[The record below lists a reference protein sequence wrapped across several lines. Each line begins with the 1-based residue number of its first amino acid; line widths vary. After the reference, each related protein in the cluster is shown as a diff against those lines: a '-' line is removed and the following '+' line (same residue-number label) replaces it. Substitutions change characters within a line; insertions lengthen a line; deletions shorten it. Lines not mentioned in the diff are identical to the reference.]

1 PAISPPQAMLLL
13 PHWQHSLAVLVT
25 AVTHE
30 EGTYHFT
37 MTAQLD
43 DVQIAYYSSDA
54 REVRPSQEWVAQA
67 LDAEYLQEK
76 TQQFWS
82 AWSELS
88 PSLAGMHTEQ
98 LHKTCVLSNRIRVAP
113 IYQYAY
119 DGRDFISF
127 DTQTGTW
134 VAAVQPAFAQKRR
147 WETGKT
153 HIQYCKWV
161 QTRSHTW
168 FHFWPVSH
176 MLCLSPVPPMLSVS
190 RRDNPDGFTTLS
202 CHARGF
208 YLRPIHVS
216 WVQDREDILAETDSS
231 GILPNDIH
239 SYYTQSS
246 LEISPQQEDGHRYA
260 CQVEHS
266 SLPEPTL
273 VWAPGKKGPLPP
285 GVLAAIVLAVLV
297 VAGAVGA
304 GVVLWR
310 RKSAGK
316 RRSPWSRDVGMSG
329 EWGSPVSPRGN
340 GSSLSTPKERWG
352 RAMGQG

>member
-1 PAISPPQAMLLL
+1 APAISPPQAMLLL

-76 TQQFWS
+76 TQQFWRLEEIFKGDIRR
-82 AWSELS
+82 W
-88 PSLAGMHTEQ
+88 MK
-98 LHKTCVLSNRIRVAP
+98 LHN
-113 IYQYAY
+113 
-119 DGRDFISF
+119 
-127 DTQTGTW
+127 QTG
-134 VAAVQPAFAQKRR
+134 
-147 WETGKT
+147 
-153 HIQYCKWV
+153 
-161 QTRSHTW
+161 
-168 FHFWPVSH
+168 
-176 MLCLSPVPPMLSVS
+176 VPPMLSVS

-273 VWAPGKKGPLPP
+273 VWGKGRGPLPP